1 MTRSHWMTAAAVQ
14 MLLLAGGLAATP
26 VLAQATLAQS
36 APTAAVAPA
45 QAEASDRLGLK
56 DLAMMERVSDPRVSP
71 DGRRVIYAVTRTD
84 WDGNRN
90 LTGLWMADVDGA
102 TAPRRLP
109 ISEGG
114 VSGARWAPDGQSIY
128 FLSPRGGSTQV
139 WRTDREGMAAA
150 QVTTLPVSLSGFRF
164 TPDGKALVL
173 GVSVYTDCETLGCT
187 KDRLAERAK
196 SNQQVYDRMPLRVF
210 DRWADGRQS
219 HIFLQPLNGSGF
231 AEGQP
236 RDLTAGLDA
245 DAGVGESSL
254 TIARDGRA
262 FIYAARKQADRAAFT
277 NDSDLYRLSVD
288 GGRRS
293 I

>member
-1 MTRSHWMTAAAVQ
+1 MTAAAVQ

-114 VSGARWAPDGQSIY
+114 VSGARWAGRRTGSRSTFCRRAGDR
-128 FLSPRGGSTQV
+128 PR
-139 WRTDREGMAAA
+139 
-150 QVTTLPVSLSGFRF
+150 
-164 TPDGKALVL
+164 
-173 GVSVYTDCETLGCT
+173 C
-187 KDRLAERAK
+187 
-196 SNQQVYDRMPLRVF
+196 
-210 DRWADGRQS
+210 
-219 HIFLQPLNGSGF
+219 
-231 AEGQP
+231 
-236 RDLTAGLDA
+236 
-245 DAGVGESSL
+245 
-254 TIARDGRA
+254 
-262 FIYAARKQADRAAFT
+262 
-277 NDSDLYRLSVD
+277 
-288 GGRRS
+288 GGRTARAWRRLR
-293 I
+293 